1 MEKSVQYGSE
11 QEKSFCFQGE
21 AEQQEKGEWETGG
34 EIPSGKS
41 E

>member
-1 MEKSVQYGSE
+1 MEKSVQYGNE

-21 AEQQEKGEWETGG
+21 AEPQEKDKWKTGR